1 MDTKVLDQLLE
12 MGFPRDRA
20 EKALTSSG
28 NKGAEAAMEWLLCH
42 PEGDATGHVL
52 GQSCEEGSRVEVG
65 GVITGDE
72 QDQQALSLKCDQ
84 CGKLLKSEKQAQTH
98 AMKTGHSQFSES
110 VEEIKPLTE
119 EEKKE
124 QQRKLQD
131 LIKQKRA
138 ERVERER
145 KEELERERVR
155 RKGGR
160 ELAEAKQKIEMRE
173 AHKIAEQK
181 KREQHEDAVARQ
193 RIREQIAK
201 DRAERLSKTK
211 EKQTSQCSSL
221 SSIQQ
226 YKQES
231 KGMTSSKEYA
241 ECRLQV

>member
-124 QQRKLQD
+124 QQRKF
-131 LIKQKRA
+131 
-138 ERVERER
+138 V
-145 KEELERERVR
+145 
-155 RKGGR
+155 
-160 ELAEAKQKIEMRE
+160 
-173 AHKIAEQK
+173 
-181 KREQHEDAVARQ
+181 
-193 RIREQIAK
+193 
-201 DRAERLSKTK
+201 S
-211 EKQTSQCSSL
+211 
-221 SSIQQ
+221 
-226 YKQES
+226 
-231 KGMTSSKEYA
+231 
-241 ECRLQV
+241 